1 MTSPKDNREQVAI
14 PFTLDE
20 IEPIADDGATY
31 TAEENAR
38 FEAEARRER
47 RASLA
52 VSAKAKQVHRDLLRL
67 ERFALANDV
76 IFMTFH
82 EQLLAS
88 IHYFERFLW
97 DYAPR
102 YLTRHQPNPFA
113 HEACGLMQ
121 SDELH
126 RRNVARLRFLPP
138 MSRSERRELL
148 AVFDL
153 IDQTARD
160 EYENPE
166 RADLRKLA
174 AKARRPKP

>member
-1 MTSPKDNREQVAI
+1 MTNPKDNREQDAA
-14 PFTLDE
+14 PFTLDDE
-20 IEPIADDGATY
+20 IPA
-31 TAEENAR
+31 
-38 FEAEARRER
+38 FAEADAPSMTDAELAAYDRRER
-47 RASLA
+47 RARDA
-52 VSAKAKQVHRDLLRL
+52 VSAKAKRIHADLLRL
-67 ERFALANDV
+67 ERFALRNGV
-76 IFMTFH
+76 VFMPFH
-82 EQLLAS
+82 EQLMAS

-97 DYAPR
+97 DYEPHH
-102 YLTRHQPNPFA
+102 LTRHQPNPFA
-113 HEACGLMQ
+113 DEACGLMR

-138 MSRSERRELL
+138 MSRRQRRELL
-148 AVFDL
+148 AAFDL